1 MSASNWVGIFLF
13 FGALTLFVI
22 LPLISNS
29 GMY

>member
-1 MSASNWVGIFLF
+1 MATGKWVGIFLF
-13 FGALTLFVI
+13 FGALTLFVL